1 MQEQTEQQKQ
11 MAKIKEYEL
20 SMEQMKVEGKRVDG
34 EQKRKYLEEESKQQK
49 HKAEYQ
55 VRHICQNIS
64 TIVLVS
70 AGLWNWGRGIF
81 FLNIQYPKLLNLC
94 VTRIATELH

>member
-20 SMEQMKVEGKRVDG
+20 SMEQMKIEQKRVEG

-55 VRHICQNIS
+55 VCNQQC
-64 TIVLVS
+64 
-70 AGLWNWGRGIF
+70 AGTTSD
-81 FLNIQYPKLLNLC
+81 LC
-94 VTRIATELH
+94 R

>member
-20 SMEQMKVEGKRVDG
+20 SMEQMKIEGKRVDG
-34 EQKRKYLEEESKQQK
+34 EQKRKYMEEEAKQQK

-55 VRHICQNIS
+55 VT
-64 TIVLVS
+64 TIVFLVS
-70 AGLWNWGRGIF
+70 KMN
-81 FLNIQYPKLLNLC
+81 FLYLP
-94 VTRIATELH
+94 

>member
-20 SMEQMKVEGKRVDG
+20 NMEQMKVEGKRVDG

-49 HKAEYQ
+49 YKAEYQ
-55 VRHICQNIS
+55 VNHNVQLCIG
-64 TIVLVS
+64 TIVRRQHLKAVRVD
-70 AGLWNWGRGIF
+70 AAEGHLEID
-81 FLNIQYPKLLNLC
+81 L
-94 VTRIATELH
+94 

>member
-20 SMEQMKVEGKRVDG
+20 HMEQMKVEGKRVDG

-55 VRHICQNIS
+55 VSINLKS
-64 TIVLVS
+64 TVPTADI
-70 AGLWNWGRGIF
+70 IF
-81 FLNIQYPKLLNLC
+81 KIKGGVPI
-94 VTRIATELH
+94 R

>member
-11 MAKIKEYEL
+11 LAKIKEYEL

-34 EQKRKYLEEESKQQK
+34 EQKRKYLEEESRQQK

-55 VRHICQNIS
+55 VSLR
-64 TIVLVS
+64 
-70 AGLWNWGRGIF
+70 
-81 FLNIQYPKLLNLC
+81 
-94 VTRIATELH
+94 

>member
-20 SMEQMKVEGKRVDG
+20 SMEQMKLEGKRVDG
-34 EQKRKYLEEESKQQK
+34 EQKRKYLEEEAKQAK

-55 VRHICQNIS
+55 VS
-64 TIVLVS
+64 TRFYSLEIYQFEQL
-70 AGLWNWGRGIF
+70 
-81 FLNIQYPKLLNLC
+81 K
-94 VTRIATELH
+94 